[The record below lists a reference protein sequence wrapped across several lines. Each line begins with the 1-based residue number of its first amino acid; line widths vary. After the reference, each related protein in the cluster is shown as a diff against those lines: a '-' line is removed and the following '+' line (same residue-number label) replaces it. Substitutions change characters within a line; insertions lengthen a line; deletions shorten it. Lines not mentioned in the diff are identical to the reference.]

1 MAAHLADLL
10 AVLLAPLR
18 EGGGAWLVRAAMAAV
33 FLYSAQDK
41 LRHPQAAM
49 REVRA
54 GGLPL
59 PSSAL
64 AMTIAV
70 QLAGGLALL
79 STWPWVISAGALLL
93 GLFTLA
99 ATLLFHRFWRSRGA
113 RRRQQLTAF
122 LEHLAITGGLL
133 SLAAQQTGV
142 L

>member
-1 MAAHLADLL
+1 MSIHPHELL
-10 AVLLAPLR
+10 AGVLSPLR
-18 EGGGAWLVRAAMAAV
+18 DGGGAWLLRAAIAAV

-49 REVRA
+49 REVGA

-59 PSSAL
+59 PRAAL
-64 AMTIAV
+64 ALTIAV

-79 STWPWVISAGALLL
+79 SMWPWVIGAGALLL

-99 ATLLFHRFWRSRGA
+99 ATLLFHRFWRARGE
-113 RRRQQLTAF
+113 RRQQQLTAF

-142 L
+142 I